1 MSFIESGGQ
10 LGAESG
16 VNWEAVPAVA
26 LGLLGFGITYSII
39 IHYLHRHGLND
50 GYTWLEVVIG
60 VGVTLLAASL
70 VVGWPA
76 VLALLVLFAAS
87 GLFMALGDIYRYA
100 RARRE
105 ERR

>member
-1 MSFIESGGQ
+1 M
-10 LGAESG
+10 
-16 VNWEAVPAVA
+16 A
-26 LGLLGFGITYSII
+26 LALLVFGIAYSIL

-60 VGVTLLAASL
+60 VGVTLLTASI

-87 GLFMALGDIYRYA
+87 GVFVALGDIYRYA